1 MAPRLIS
8 VDDYRALAGTQL
20 GTSGWRTLD
29 QARIDTFA
37 KVTEDHQYIH
47 VDPVAARASP
57 FGGTIAHG
65 FLTLGMLS
73 ALAESVLPVPQGT
86 TAGMNFGFNSLRF
99 VAPVPSGAQIRGHFG
114 LKAVADRAPGLL
126 QSTLDVSIEIEGVAK
141 PAMVAEWLVLHQF

>member
-1 MAPRLIS
+1 MAPRLVS
-8 VDDYRALAGTQL
+8 VDDYYALAGTQL

-37 KVTEDHQYIH
+37 NVTEDHQYIH
-47 VDPVAARASP
+47 VDPVAARTSP

-86 TAGMNFGFNSLRF
+86 KAGMNFGFNSLRF
-99 VAPVPSGAQIRGHFG
+99 VVPVPSGARIRGHFG
-114 LKAVADRAPGLL
+114 LKAVADRSPGLL